1 MMARPEYKA
10 KQDRLERGI
19 EITEPMFISFWFN
32 IEDEALKAQ
41 LDAYYKQHKDDWK
54 KQPGIEIQVKTGD
67 NFHRVCRSRLWIDDG
82 GPQQAAPAPAPVPPP
97 IVSMEPSFDPSPV
110 PPPPEGYGNG

>member
-19 EITEPMFISFWFN
+19 EITEPLFISFWFN
-32 IEDEALKAQ
+32 IKDDALKAQ

-54 KQPGIEIQVKTGD
+54 QQPGIEIQVKTGD
-67 NFHRVCRSRLWIDDG
+67 NYHRVCRSRLWIDDG
-82 GPQQAAPAPAPVPPP
+82 GPQQAAPAPIAPPP
-97 IVSMEPSFDPSPV
+97 VVSMEPSFDPSPA

>member
-1 MMARPEYKA
+1 
-10 KQDRLERGI
+10 
-19 EITEPMFISFWFN
+19 MFISFWFN
-32 IEDEALKAQ
+32 IDDDNLKDQ

-82 GPQQAAPAPAPVPPP
+82 GPQQAAPAPIAPPT
-97 IVSMEPSFDPSPV
+97 VSMEPSFDPSP
-110 PPPPEGYGNG
+110 PPPPPTGYGNNG